1 MDGGLL
7 FSVEAVEVMN
17 CELRQDIRAGGL
29 AVRQCWHLGFK
40 MCRPVSRL
48 PPPAGSS
55 SKQQL
60 LLSSSA
66 CWIAWQR
73 ACPSRLVCS
82 GPVPNPWLS
91 RIPFTHVMPL
101 VLLPSAPTLRTSSP
115 TPCLAL
121 PPSLPSS
128 RLCLPLSLSLSPLLS
143 LLSLLQGMWGV
154 LSLSLSRALSL
165 PAFHRGKSA
174 SAPGP
179 MPHPGPSPLT
189 VEWGFGVFGT
199 CLPPLVGLAGSVSV
213 IRPPTLYTIVHPG
226 LIPRPLRHYP

>member
-154 LSLSLSRALSL
+154 LSLSVSRSLSS
-165 PAFHRGKSA
+165 
-174 SAPGP
+174 
-179 MPHPGPSPLT
+179 
-189 VEWGFGVFGT
+189 
-199 CLPPLVGLAGSVSV
+199 CLPSGEVRERTRAHAPSRPIPLNGGMGLW
-213 IRPPTLYTIVHPG
+213 G
-226 LIPRPLRHYP
+226 LWDVFASLGRFGR